1 MENVL
6 GPIVCEAEGKKHGNE
21 VNMKLTTVEGMQS
34 EIFVPVTP
42 KPVFTELKKPLHE
55 CKVAFITAG
64 GIHKKSQ
71 TPFNTSGDFSYR
83 TIEFSTPS
91 EELMVTHGGFDNSD
105 INKDVNAMFPIDRLH
120 ELVEEGFIGSLAD
133 ETYTFMG
140 GGGNVEKFIGETGPE
155 IARKLKEQNVD
166 IVLCTGGCG
175 TCHRSATIVTRCCEE
190 LGMSCVVIAA
200 LPPIARQQG
209 APRITAPHVPIGSNA
224 GEPNNISMQT
234 AIIKESLEWV
244 RDCPAY
250 NQMKVLPYEYSHNV

>member
-1 MENVL
+1 
-6 GPIVCEAEGKKHGNE
+6 
-21 VNMKLTTVEGMQS
+21 MKLTTVAGMQS

-42 KPVFTELKKPLHE
+42 APVFTELKKPLSE

-83 TIEFSTPS
+83 TIEFDTPS
-91 EELMVTHGGFDNSD
+91 GELMVTHGGFDNSD

-120 ELVEEGFIGSLAD
+120 ELVAEGFIGSLAD

-140 GGGNVEKFIGETGPE
+140 GGGNVEKFMHETGPE
-155 IARKLKEQNVD
+155 IARKLKAQGVD

-190 LGMSCVVIAA
+190 AGMSCVVIAA

-224 GEPNNISMQT
+224 GEPNNIPQQT
-234 AIIKESLEWV
+234 AIIRESLEWV
-244 RDCPAY
+244 RDCPSY
-250 NQMKVLPYEYSHNV
+250 NQTRVLPYEYRHNV